1 MDALLDAYSEAV
13 AGAAERASPAVVKIE
28 SRRSGGRGRS
38 GGGSGSGF
46 VFAPDG
52 LTLTNSHV
60 VHGAGRLSVSLQDG
74 RTRTATLVGDDP
86 ETDLAVLRIEG
97 NGDDGPYPIVELG
110 ESATLRP
117 GQVVI
122 AIGNP
127 YGFQYTVTAGVVS
140 AVGRSM
146 RSQSGR
152 LIDNVVQT
160 DAALNPGNSGGPLLD
175 SHGRVVGVNNAIIL
189 PAQGI
194 CFAIPIDTAKR
205 VVTALLRDGRVRRSY
220 LGLGG
225 QTISLAR
232 RVVHDLTLGSDTG
245 VLVTNVAPDSPASLA
260 GLVDGD
266 VIVRFNNQPV
276 QSVDDLH
283 RVLTEER
290 IGVPAKLVLVRA
302 GAVRTL
308 PIVPGETR
316 PRAA

>member
-13 AGAAERASPAVVKIE
+13 SGAAERASPAVVKID
-28 SRRSGGRGRS
+28 SRRREGRGRS
-38 GGGSGSGF
+38 GGSGSGF
-46 VFAPDG
+46 VFSSEG

-60 VHGAGRLSVSLQDG
+60 VQGAKRLSVSLQDG

-97 NGDDGPYPIVELG
+97 NSDDAPYPTVELG
-110 ESATLRP
+110 DSATLRP

-175 SHGRVVGVNNAIIL
+175 SRGRVVGVNNAIIL

-205 VVTALLRDGRVRRSY
+205 VVAALLRDGRVRRSY
-220 LGLGG
+220 LGVGG
-225 QTISLAR
+225 QTI
-232 RVVHDLTLGSDTG
+232 RVGDGTG
-245 VLVTNVAPDSPASLA
+245 VLVTNIEPGSPAANA

-266 VIVRFNNQPV
+266 VIVRFNDEPV
-276 QSVDDLH
+276 RNVDDLH

-290 IGVPAKLVLVRA
+290 IGVPSKLGLVRA
-302 GAVRTL
+302 GAARTL
-308 PIVPGETR
+308 PIIPAETR

>member
-1 MDALLDAYSEAV
+1 MMDALLDAYSEAV
-13 AGAAERASPAVVKIE
+13 SGAADRASPAVVKID
-28 SRRSGGRGRS
+28 SRRREGRGRS
-38 GGGSGSGF
+38 GGSGSGF
-46 VFAPDG
+46 IFAPEG

-60 VHGAGRLSVSLQDG
+60 VQGAKRLSISLQDG
-74 RTRTATLVGDDP
+74 RTRTASLIGDDP

-97 NGDDGPYPIVELG
+97 SSDDAPYPTVELG

-175 SHGRVVGVNNAIIL
+175 SRGRVVGVNNAIIL

-205 VVTALLRDGRVRRSY
+205 VVAALLRDGRVRRSY

-225 QTISLAR
+225 QTIR
-232 RVVHDLTLGSDTG
+232 TG
-245 VLVTNVAPDSPASLA
+245 VLVTNVEPESPAATA
-260 GLVDGD
+260 GLVNGD
-266 VIVRFNNQPV
+266 VIVRFNDEPV
-276 QSVDDLH
+276 KTIDDLH

-290 IGVPAKLVLVRA
+290 IGVPSKLGLVRA

-308 PIVPGETR
+308 PIVPGESR

>member
-28 SRRSGGRGRS
+28 TRKPGGRGRS
-38 GGGSGSGF
+38 GGSGSGF
-46 VFAPDG
+46 IFAPDG

-60 VHGAGRLSVSLQDG
+60 VQGAERVTVSLQDG
-74 RTRTATLVGDDP
+74 RTRTATVVGDDP
-86 ETDLAVLRIEG
+86 ATDLAVLRIAG
-97 NGDDGPYPIVELG
+97 NGEDGPYPTVELG

-140 AVGRSM
+140 ALGRSL

-175 SHGRVVGVNNAIIL
+175 SRGRVVGVNNAIIL

-194 CFAIPIDTAKR
+194 CFAIPIDTAKM
-205 VVTALLRDGRVRRSY
+205 VVSALLRDGRVKRSY

-225 QTISLAR
+225 QTVRIAR
-232 RVVHDLTLGSDTG
+232 RIVHDLTLGENTG
-245 VLVTNVAPDSPASLA
+245 VLVTNVEPESPAAQA

-266 VIVRFNNQPV
+266 VIVRFNDQPV
-276 QSVDDLH
+276 KSVDDLH

-290 IGVPAKLVLVRA
+290 IGVPAKLVLVRS

-308 PIVPGETR
+308 PIVPAETR
-316 PRAA
+316 PKAA